1 MVNKQRQDHVFRLVQ
16 PHLKTKGLP
25 VEDLDNVNC
34 WENLHYA
41 LLCLDDEKF
50 EMIMKYQY
58 KDKNIETNEKSVKLE
73 DMIVEDKRPEKG
85 QMVDTGDKYL
95 NEIEKALSKGDMQTV
110 ETLLKNM

>member
-25 VEDLDNVNC
+25 IDDLDNVNC

-50 EMIMKYQY
+50 DMIMKYQY
-58 KDKNIETNEKSVKLE
+58 KDKNIETIDKLVKVE

-85 QMVDTGDKYL
+85 QTVDTGDKYL
-95 NEIEKALSKGDMQTV
+95 NEIEKALAKGDMQSV
-110 ETLLKNM
+110 ETLLRNM